1 MELTI
6 YHTNDIHSHLHEY
19 ARISAY
25 LAEARPKLDHPSL
38 YLDIGD
44 HVDLSAPVT
53 EATMGIK
60 NVELLNQAQCDL
72 ATIGNNEGMTISH
85 DALNTLYD
93 KANFHVTCSNVFD
106 EQGRLPHNMSS
117 SYIKEIEGVR
127 ILFIAAT
134 APFTPFYR
142 ALDWVVTNPL
152 EAIKDEVQANEGAY
166 DLLIIMSHVGVFFDE
181 KLCQEIPEID
191 LILGSHTHHYFE
203 QGEMNN
209 GVLMAAA
216 GKYGYFLG
224 EVTLEIENKS
234 VVNKVAKLH
243 PVETL
248 PDFETNFEAEGKALL
263 SDAIINRP
271 VNLPRKT
278 NVISQTAYMLAE
290 SVFEFTNADCTII
303 NAGLIVKDVI
313 ADEVTEYDIHQMLP
327 HPINVV
333 RIKLNGQ
340 ELKNVILKSQKQ
352 EYINEHAQGLGFRGD
367 IFGGYILY
375 NLGFIESESKYFING
390 EEIDDETTYILGT
403 IDMYT
408 FGRYFPTLKDE
419 PTDYLMPEFLRDI
432 FKEKLL
438 EY

>member
-1 MELTI
+1 MKLTI

-19 ARISAY
+19 ARITEY
-25 LAEARPKLDHPSL
+25 LIQERPKLQHHSL

-60 NVELLNQAQCDL
+60 NVELLNAAHCDI

-93 KANFHVTCSNVFD
+93 NATFDVTCANVFD
-106 EQGRLPHNMSS
+106 EQGRLPRNMSS
-117 SYIKEIEGVR
+117 SFIKVIDGVR

-142 ALDWVVTNPL
+142 ALDWIVTNPL
-152 EAIKDEVQANEGAY
+152 AAIKDEIKANEGAY
-166 DLLIIMSHVGVFFDE
+166 DLLVIMSHVGVFFDE
-181 KLCQEIPEID
+181 KLCQEVPEID

-203 QGEMNN
+203 NGEINN

-216 GKYGYFLG
+216 GKYGHFLG
-224 EVTLEIENKS
+224 EVTLEIENNSIIK
-234 VVNKVAKLH
+234 KEATLH
-243 PVETL
+243 PVDGLPEVETHF
-248 PDFETNFEAEGKALL
+248 DEEGKMLL
-263 SDAIINRP
+263 NDSVIDQPIS
-271 VNLPRKT
+271 LPRRT
-278 NVISQTAYMLAE
+278 DTITQTAHILAE
-290 SVFEFTNADCTII
+290 SIFEFTNADCTII
-303 NAGLIVKDVI
+303 NAGLIVNGID
-313 ADEVTEYDIHQMLP
+313 AERLTEYDIHQMLP
-327 HPINVV
+327 HPINAV
-333 RIKLNGQ
+333 RIRLSGL
-340 ELKNVILKSQKQ
+340 ELKNIIIKSQKQ
-352 EYINEHAQGLGFRGD
+352 EYLNEHAQGLGFRGN

-375 NLGFIESESKYFING
+375 NLGFIESESRYFING
-390 EEIDDETTYILGT
+390 ELIHDDETYILGT

-408 FGRYFPTLKDE
+408 FGRYFPTLKDQ